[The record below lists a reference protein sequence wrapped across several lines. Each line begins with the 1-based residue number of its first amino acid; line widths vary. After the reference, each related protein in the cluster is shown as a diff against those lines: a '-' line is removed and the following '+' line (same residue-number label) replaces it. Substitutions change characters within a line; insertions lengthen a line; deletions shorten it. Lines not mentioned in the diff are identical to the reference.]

1 MRDKILREFNKATR
15 RVATLD
21 DTVSNLQRQKDFE
34 VTKLEKGYERKITK
48 ALEEKAQ
55 LEDYIAYI
63 KKVIK

>member
-1 MRDKILREFNKATR
+1 MKDKILKEFNKATR
-15 RVATLD
+15 RVAQLD

-34 VTKLEKGYERKITK
+34 VTKMEKGYERKITK

>member
-1 MRDKILREFNKATR
+1 MNDKILKEFNKATR
-15 RVATLD
+15 RVAQLD

-34 VTKLEKGYERKITK
+34 VTKMEKGYERKITK

-55 LEDYIAYI
+55 LEDYITYI